1 MEEKV
6 NLRIPGP
13 TPCPPDILEAASKP
27 MINHRGPE
35 FKQLLYSVT
44 ERLKQV
50 FETSGDVFILSAS
63 GTGGLE
69 AAIVN
74 TLSPGDKVLSVSIG
88 YFGNRFRE
96 IAQAYGA
103 QVVPLDYDWGSAAD
117 PDQVRQALKDDPEIK
132 AVMITHNETST
143 GVTNDLETIAGI
155 VKGEFD
161 RLLLVDAVS
170 SLAAIPLPVDGWRCD
185 VVATASQ
192 KGWMVPPGL
201 AFVSFSQRA
210 WQALSEARMPR
221 YFFDMAKAK
230 SYYDRGQTPWTP
242 TLSSMFAT
250 DLALDRLLSE
260 GMPSVFQ
267 RHARI
272 GQMTRDGVKALGL
285 SLLPDEAIA
294 SNAVTAVNNPEGV
307 DGARLLETLR
317 VENNIVIAG
326 GQGPLTGKI
335 FRIGHMGY
343 CEPQDIQDLLEALK
357 LVLPTMGFKPAGVGA
372 RGD

>member
-1 MEEKV
+1 
-6 NLRIPGP
+6 
-13 TPCPPDILEAASKP
+13 
-27 MINHRGPE
+27 
-35 FKQLLYSVT
+35 
-44 ERLKQV
+44 
-50 FETSGDVFILSAS
+50 
-63 GTGGLE
+63 
-69 AAIVN
+69 
-74 TLSPGDKVLSVSIG
+74 
-88 YFGNRFRE
+88 
-96 IAQAYGA
+96 
-103 QVVPLDYDWGSAAD
+103 
-117 PDQVRQALKDDPEIK
+117 
-132 AVMITHNETST
+132 MITHNETST

>member
-1 MEEKV
+1 LEEKV

-13 TPCPPDILEAASKP
+13 TPCPPEILEAASKP

-50 FETSGDVFILSAS
+50 FETSGDVFILSTS

-88 YFGNRFRE
+88 YFGNRFRD

-103 QVVPLDYDWGSAAD
+103 QVVPLDYDWGSVAD
-117 PDQVRQALKDDPEIK
+117 PDQVRQALMDDPEIK

-170 SLAAIPLPVDGWRCD
+170 SLASIPLPVHEWRCD
-185 VVATASQ
+185 VVAMGLWALKREAKSSRARNCATVNLLVSLITSSRVNLPNHSVCQTAS
-192 KGWMVPPGL
+192 V
-201 AFVSFSQRA
+201 
-210 WQALSEARMPR
+210 
-221 YFFDMAKAK
+221 
-230 SYYDRGQTPWTP
+230 
-242 TLSSMFAT
+242 
-250 DLALDRLLSE
+250 
-260 GMPSVFQ
+260 
-267 RHARI
+267 
-272 GQMTRDGVKALGL
+272 L
-285 SLLPDEAIA
+285 SLSTI
-294 SNAVTAVNNPEGV
+294 
-307 DGARLLETLR
+307 
-317 VENNIVIAG
+317 
-326 GQGPLTGKI
+326 
-335 FRIGHMGY
+335 
-343 CEPQDIQDLLEALK
+343 LK
-357 LVLPTMGFKPAGVGA
+357 NCSM
-372 RGD
+372 